1 MEPALYFLRVIAASN
16 SGETLMKMKLLAAAS
31 VLAMTATA
39 AVAAPSMYI
48 NVGSNA
54 YEWVG
59 LTANDSNTTT
69 GTFTQFGFT
78 LLSATS
84 VYQLNGSGALT
95 GNFYD
100 TNLASDFTNLGI
112 GAAGRSGTAMDGI
125 STVSLENPHFD
136 PTPARVNIDALSPLV
151 PPSLPGTDS
160 EGFGLKWQLE
170 VRYKFDGV
178 LSASG
183 PTYTGGTWE
192 LYFND
197 FVNDANDRTVVSG
210 HLVNSVL
217 QAANLTLNL
226 EVDSA
231 EAGFLMIKDV
241 NGNFVS
247 AGDGTTF
254 SLDANV
260 DPPIPTDSQL
270 LAFVDGAGNSVAVRQ
285 TELDGSIRPTTV
297 PEPASLALVGLGFAG
312 LFAARR
318 RKA

>member
-1 MEPALYFLRVIAASN
+1 
-16 SGETLMKMKLLAAAS
+16 MKMKLLAAAS

-54 YEWVG
+54 YEIPVA
-59 LTANDSNTTT
+59 TANDGNFTT

-78 LLSATS
+78 QLFATS
-84 VYQLNGSGALT
+84 VYDLSDGSVEGA
-95 GNFYD
+95 FYD
-100 TNLASDFTNLGI
+100 TNLASDFANLGI
-112 GAAGRSGTAMDGI
+112 PRSGTAMDGTT
-125 STVSLENPHFD
+125 TVNLVT
-136 PTPARVNIDALSPLV
+136 PTLAQVNIDALSPLV
-151 PPSLPGTDS
+151 PPTLPGTDS
-160 EGFGLKWQLE
+160 EGFGLTWQLE

-197 FVNDANDRTVVSG
+197 FLNNANDRTVVSG
-210 HLVNSVL
+210 HLVSSQL
-217 QAANLTLNL
+217 QVANLNLFL

-231 EAGFLMIKDV
+231 EAGFLYVQDV
-241 NGNFVS
+241 NGNYVA
-247 AGDGTTF
+247 AGDGTKF
-254 SLDANV
+254 SLDTNV
-260 DPPIPTDSQL
+260 DPPIPAASQL
-270 LAFVDGAGNSVAVRQ
+270 LSFVDGKGNLVAVRQ
-285 TELDGSIRPTTV
+285 TELDGSIRPTV